1 MALLAASGEPSW
13 TAGGDGLAGDHAE
26 GCSDGS
32 AHVPLGQPKDVL
44 RVSEARLEGEKDRP
58 SRFSFDKLAQ
68 NFEIRKSR
76 MNLFVSS

>member
-44 RVSEARLEGEKDRP
+44 RVSEARLEGEKDRLGSALINLP
-58 SRFSFDKLAQ
+58 RIL
-68 NFEIRKSR
+68 KSG
-76 MNLFVSS
+76 NLE